1 MAVKR
6 RQKDD
11 NHGTLEDKSQGPLV
25 SDKGREREIA
35 RRGDPEMRLKTLSL
49 LPSLICIRGR
59 ILCCNKSRTPADIQ
73 SRAVFHDIGAAMT
86 N

>member
-25 SDKGREREIA
+25 SDKGRERDGSQG
-35 RRGDPEMRLKTLSL
+35 RSGNKTQTLSL
-49 LPSLICIRGR
+49 LP
-59 ILCCNKSRTPADIQ
+59 
-73 SRAVFHDIGAAMT
+73 FH
-86 N
+86 

>member
-25 SDKGREREIA
+25 SDKGRERDGSQG
-35 RRGDPEMRLKTLSL
+35 RSGNKTQTLSL
-49 LPSLICIRGR
+49 LPSLICTRGR
-59 ILCCNKSRTPADIQ
+59 ILCCNKSGTPADIQ

>member
-25 SDKGREREIA
+25 SDKRRA
-35 RRGDPEMRLKTLSL
+35 MAHRGDEQMRHTLSL
-49 LPSLICIRGR
+49 TLPSLICIRGPCIR
-59 ILCCNKSRTPADIQ
+59 FKTKYFKLEQYD
-73 SRAVFHDIGAAMT
+73 
-86 N
+86 

>member
-35 RRGDPEMRLKTLSL
+35 RRGDPEMSLKTLSL
-49 LPSLICIRGR
+49 LPSLICIRVLIKAELLPISNPG
-59 ILCCNKSRTPADIQ
+59 LCSMISERL
-73 SRAVFHDIGAAMT
+73 
-86 N
+86 

>member
-25 SDKGREREIA
+25 SDKGWRETA

-49 LPSLICIRGR
+49 LPSVICIRGR
-59 ILCCNKSRTPADIQ
+59 ILRCNKSRTPADIQ

>member
-25 SDKGREREIA
+25 SDKEREIA
-35 RRGDPEMRLKTLSL
+35 RWKDQEMRLETLSL

>member
-25 SDKGREREIA
+25 SDKGRERDGSQG
-35 RRGDPEMRLKTLSL
+35 RSGNKTQDSFTFAFINLHRCVEGSCVVIKAEL
-49 LPSLICIRGR
+49 LPISNPG
-59 ILCCNKSRTPADIQ
+59 LCSMISERL
-73 SRAVFHDIGAAMT
+73 
-86 N
+86 

>member
-25 SDKGREREIA
+25 SDKRREMA
-35 RRGDPEMRLKTLSL
+35 HRGDEQMRHTLSL
-49 LPSLICIRGR
+49 TFTFINLHL
-59 ILCCNKSRTPADIQ
+59 RTLYQI
-73 SRAVFHDIGAAMT
+73 
-86 N
+86 

>member
-25 SDKGREREIA
+25 SDKRREMVH
-35 RRGDPEMRLKTLSL
+35 RGDTAQMRDRLYLSITFTFI
-49 LPSLICIRGR
+49 LICIRGFSWC
-59 ILCCNKSRTPADIQ
+59 IVKEEHLSQCLI
-73 SRAVFHDIGAAMT
+73 
-86 N
+86 

>member
-25 SDKGREREIA
+25 SDKRREMA
-35 RRGDPEMRLKTLSL
+35 HRGDEQMRHTLYYIYSLLSLSL
-49 LPSLICIRGR
+49 LPSLICI
-59 ILCCNKSRTPADIQ
+59 
-73 SRAVFHDIGAAMT
+73 
-86 N
+86 

>member
-25 SDKGREREIA
+25 SDKRREMVHM
-35 RRGDPEMRLKTLSL
+35 GDTAQMRDRLSLSL
-49 LPSLICIRGR
+49 LPS
-59 ILCCNKSRTPADIQ
+59 
-73 SRAVFHDIGAAMT
+73 F
-86 N
+86 

>member
-25 SDKGREREIA
+25 SDKRREMGHM
-35 RRGDPEMRLKTLSL
+35 GDTGELRDRLSLSL
-49 LPSLICIRGR
+49 LLS
-59 ILCCNKSRTPADIQ
+59 
-73 SRAVFHDIGAAMT
+73 F
-86 N
+86 

>member
-25 SDKGREREIA
+25 SDKGRER
-35 RRGDPEMRLKTLSL
+35 DCSL
-49 LPSLICIRGR
+49 GRSGNETQDSLTFTFIN
-59 ILCCNKSRTPADIQ
+59 LHTCCNKSRTPADIQ